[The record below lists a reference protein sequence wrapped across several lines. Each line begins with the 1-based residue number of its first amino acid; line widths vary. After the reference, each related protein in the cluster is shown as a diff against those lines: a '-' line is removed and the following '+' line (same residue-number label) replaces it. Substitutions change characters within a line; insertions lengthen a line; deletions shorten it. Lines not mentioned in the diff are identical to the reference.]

1 MNAPTHRSFLVVD
14 VENSSEL
21 GNVELA
27 AMRSTLYGI
36 LDDALADSVSD
47 VATEDRGDGFL
58 LILEASV
65 LDVLDRLVGKLLDG
79 VHGYN
84 GTVGPLDWLRIR
96 IAAHEGYVH
105 HGPNGWSSDA
115 LTATFR
121 MNNAPLVKK
130 TLTNAAR
137 AESVVVVSDAVYQG
151 IVRHNYRPTVTASG
165 YRSAEISIQGDARV
179 WIRVPGYAEP
189 PVPARTD
196 EVPPVESG
204 GTKPVPKVDGVT
216 ANNMFV
222 GDVQAQMIVGRDNV
236 SRPA

>member
-1 MNAPTHRSFLVVD
+1 MNAPMHRSFLVVD

-27 AMRSTLYGI
+27 AMRATLYSV
-36 LDDALADSVSD
+36 LDDALTGSVAV
-47 VATEDRGDGFL
+47 VAKEDRGDGFL

-65 LDVLDRLVGKLLDG
+65 LDVLDRLVGQLLEG
-79 VHGYN
+79 VHQHN

-105 HGPNGWSSDA
+105 QGPNGWSSDA

-121 MNNAPLVKK
+121 MNNSTLVKE
-130 TLTNAAR
+130 TLKGASR
-137 AESVVVVSDAVYQG
+137 AEAVVVVSDAVYQG
-151 IVRHNYRPTVTASG
+151 IVRHNYRPTVTATG
-165 YRSAEISIQGDARV
+165 YCSADIPIQGDARV

-189 PVPARTD
+189 PVPVRTD
-196 EVPPVESG
+196 AAPPAEQTGRKSMPG
-204 GTKPVPKVDGVT
+204 VDGVT

-222 GDVQAQMIVGRDNV
+222 GDVHAQMIIGRDNV